1 MEKTTMNR
9 RSFLRASALT
19 GGGLLLGMYYAPSAL
34 SQVPASSSA
43 SELNAFIRIL
53 PDGAVTIIGKNPEI
67 GQGVKTMLPMLIAEE
82 LDVDWQHVTV
92 EQGKLDEP
100 TYGPQFAGGSMATQ
114 LNWEPMRKTGAAA
127 RMMLIAAAAQTWG
140 VPVAECATTSGRVLH
155 TASNR
160 SLGYGEVAS
169 KAATLTPPDP
179 ETVPLKDPKDYQ
191 LIGKPTPSVD
201 NAAIV
206 TGKLTYA
213 SDVTLPGMLS
223 AVYVKCPVFGGKV
236 RQANLDV
243 VRSEPGVRHA
253 FVVEGG
259 TDLNGLLGGVA
270 IVADTW
276 WQAQTARQK
285 LVVEWDEGPTV
296 AQSSAGFA
304 RRAEDLSKLPP
315 DRVIADDGDIDTAL
329 QNAAKVLEASYSY
342 PFIAHATLEPQTC
355 TAHYQDGKLEIWAP
369 SQTPGGGKDLVAQT
383 LGLNP
388 DTITVNLT
396 GMGGGFGRRLA
407 NDYMVEAAW
416 IAREAGVPVKVLYS
430 REDDMQHDFY
440 RPGGFHYLKAGLDEE
455 GKLIAWNNHF
465 VTFGEGGRYAQ
476 AANIHDDEFPMRFVP
491 NFKLQVSTMPLG
503 VPTGYLRAPASN
515 ALAFVMQSFIDELAH
530 EAGKDP
536 LEFQLAL
543 LDTTPLPLTEGRRSG
558 FRPERMRGVLELV
571 AEKSG
576 WGKQSLP
583 EGTARGIAT
592 YYCHSGYFA
601 EVAEVRVE
609 SGYRVVVNK
618 VWVAGDVGRPIIN
631 PSGALQQVQG
641 SVIDGLSH
649 LGEAEITIEGGR
661 VVQSNFLEFT
671 PLRIRQVPSE
681 IEVHFLE
688 SDNPPTGLGEPA
700 LPPIIPAVCNAI
712 FAATGKRIRSLP
724 IARHGFLF
732 A

>member
-1 MEKTTMNR
+1 M
-9 RSFLRASALT
+9 
-19 GGGLLLGMYYAPSAL
+19 LLGMYYAPATHA
-34 SQVPASSSA
+34 QVTSTPAVA
-43 SELNAFIRIL
+43 ELNAFIRIA

-82 LDVDWQHVTV
+82 LDVDWHNVTV
-92 EQGKLDEP
+92 EQGKLNEP
-100 TYGPQFAGGSMATQ
+100 VYGPQFAGGSTATPI
-114 LNWEPMRKTGAAA
+114 NWEPMRKTGAAA

-140 VPVAECATTSGRVLH
+140 VPESECTTESGRVLH
-155 TASNR
+155 KASNR
-160 SLGYGEVAS
+160 SLGYGELAS
-169 KAATLTPPDP
+169 KAATLAPPDP
-179 ETVPLKDPKDYQ
+179 DSVPLKDPKDYR

-206 TGKLTYA
+206 TGMLTYA

-223 AVYVKCPVFGGKV
+223 AVFVKCPVFGGKV
-236 RQANLDV
+236 KQANLDV
-243 VRSEPGVRHA
+243 VRAQPGVRHA

-259 TDLNGLLGGVA
+259 SDLNGLLGGVA
-270 IVADTW
+270 IVADKW
-276 WQAQTARQK
+276 WQAQAARQK
-285 LVVEWDEGPTV
+285 LVVEWDEGPT
-296 AQSSAGFA
+296 AEQSSAGFA
-304 RRAEDLSKLPP
+304 RRAEELSKQPP
-315 DRVIADDGDIDTAL
+315 DRVIANDGDVDTAL
-329 QNAAKVLEASYSY
+329 QQAAKTLEATYTY

-355 TAHYQDGKLEIWAP
+355 TAHYHDGEMEIWAP
-369 SQTPGGGKDLVAQT
+369 SQTPGDGRNLVAKT
-383 LGLNP
+383 LGLDP
-388 DTITVNLT
+388 DAITVYLT

-416 IAREAGVPVKVLYS
+416 IAREVGAPVKLLYS

-440 RPGGFHYLKAGLDEE
+440 RPGGFHYLKGGLDEE
-455 GKLIAWNNHF
+455 GKLIAWQNHF
-465 VTFGEGGRYAQ
+465 ITYGEEGRYAQ

-491 NFKLQVSTMPLG
+491 NFRLQVSTMPLG

-530 EAGKDP
+530 AAGRDP
-536 LEFQLAL
+536 LEFQLEL
-543 LDTTPLPLTEGRRSG
+543 LDRPPLPLPEGRRSG

-576 WGKQSLP
+576 WGKRSLP
-583 EGTARGIAT
+583 ENTALGIGA

-609 SGYRVVVNK
+609 SGYRVIVNK
-618 VWVAGDVGRPIIN
+618 VWAVGDVGRPIIN

-649 LGEAEITIEGGR
+649 LGDAEITIEGGR

-671 PLRIRQVPSE
+671 PLRIRQAPRE
-681 IEVHFLE
+681 IEVHFIE

-712 FAATGKRIRSLP
+712 FAVTGKRIRSLP
-724 IARHGFLF
+724 ISKHGFLL

>member
-1 MEKTTMNR
+1 MEKLTMNR
-9 RSFLRASALT
+9 RTFLRASALA
-19 GGGLLLGMYYAPSAL
+19 GGGMLLGMYYAPVTHA
-34 SQVPASSSA
+34 QVTSTPAVA
-43 SELNAFIRIL
+43 ELNAFIRIA

-82 LDVDWQHVTV
+82 LDVDWHNVTV
-92 EQGKLDEP
+92 EQGKLNEP
-100 TYGPQFAGGSMATQ
+100 VYGPQFAGGSTATPI
-114 LNWEPMRKTGAAA
+114 NWEPMRKTGAAA

-140 VPVAECATTSGRVLH
+140 VPESECTTESGRVLH
-155 TASNR
+155 KASNR
-160 SLGYGEVAS
+160 SLGYGELAS
-169 KAATLTPPDP
+169 KAATLAPPDP
-179 ETVPLKDPKDYQ
+179 DSVPLKDPKDYR

-206 TGKLTYA
+206 TGMLTYA

-223 AVYVKCPVFGGKV
+223 AVFVKCPVFGGKV
-236 RQANLDV
+236 KQANLDV
-243 VRSEPGVRHA
+243 VRAQPGVRHA

-259 TDLNGLLGGVA
+259 SDLNGLLGGVA
-270 IVADTW
+270 IVADKW
-276 WQAQTARQK
+276 WQAQAARQK
-285 LVVEWDEGPTV
+285 LVVEWDEGPT
-296 AQSSAGFA
+296 AEQSSAGFA
-304 RRAEDLSKLPP
+304 RRAEELSKQPP
-315 DRVIADDGDIDTAL
+315 DRVIANDGDVDTAL
-329 QNAAKVLEASYSY
+329 QQAAKTLEATYTY

-355 TAHYQDGKLEIWAP
+355 TAHYHDGEMEIWAP
-369 SQTPGGGKDLVAQT
+369 SQTPGDGRNLVAKT
-383 LGLNP
+383 LGLDP
-388 DTITVNLT
+388 DAITVYLT

-416 IAREAGVPVKVLYS
+416 IAREVGAPVKLLYS

-440 RPGGFHYLKAGLDEE
+440 RPGGFHYLKGGLDEE
-455 GKLIAWNNHF
+455 GKLIAWQNHF
-465 VTFGEGGRYAQ
+465 ITYGEEGRYAQ

-491 NFKLQVSTMPLG
+491 NFRLQVSTMPLG

-530 EAGKDP
+530 AAGRDP
-536 LEFQLAL
+536 LEFQLEL
-543 LDTTPLPLTEGRRSG
+543 LDRPPLPLPEGRRSG

-576 WGKQSLP
+576 WGKRSLP
-583 EGTARGIAT
+583 ENTALGIGA

-609 SGYRVVVNK
+609 SGYRVIVNK
-618 VWVAGDVGRPIIN
+618 VWAVGDVGRPIIN

-649 LGEAEITIEGGR
+649 LGDAEITIEGGR

-671 PLRIRQVPSE
+671 PLRIRQAPRE
-681 IEVHFLE
+681 IEVHFIE

-712 FAATGKRIRSLP
+712 FAVTGKRIRSLP
-724 IARHGFLF
+724 ISKHGFLL